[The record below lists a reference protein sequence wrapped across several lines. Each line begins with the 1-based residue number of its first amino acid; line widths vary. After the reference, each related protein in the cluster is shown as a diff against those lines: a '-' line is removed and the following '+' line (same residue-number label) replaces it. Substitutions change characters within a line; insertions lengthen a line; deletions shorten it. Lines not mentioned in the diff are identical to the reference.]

1 MIPIDPPSSTNL
13 PTFSAS
19 KSPTLRQRC
28 ARHQRKTEVK
38 VIQHEKLMAVTSA
51 NLRATAKTKRSRAGG
66 EILTW
71 LPSGND

>member
-1 MIPIDPPSSTNL
+1 MRSPPEKDRGQGDP
-13 PTFSAS
+13 
-19 KSPTLRQRC
+19 
-28 ARHQRKTEVK
+28 
-38 VIQHEKLMAVTSA
+38 HEKLMAVTSA